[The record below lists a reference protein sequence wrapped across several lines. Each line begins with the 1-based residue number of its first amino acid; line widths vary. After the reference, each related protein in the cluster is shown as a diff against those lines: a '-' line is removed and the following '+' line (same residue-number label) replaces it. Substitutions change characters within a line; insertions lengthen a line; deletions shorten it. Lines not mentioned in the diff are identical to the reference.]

1 MGNSRGL
8 NYRQD
13 VQIGRTVARLPEQR
27 GTIQSDLIIAVGTNV
42 SAQMVLADFRE
53 AMRVAVG
60 TGFFCYRAI
69 EAMMQSMR
77 GADITSDNSAWQQ
90 LRDRLRIDRSAIDEI
105 KSHADLGISGHR
117 QQRNCNCHYED
128 ANFQFLPI

>member
-1 MGNSRGL
+1 
-8 NYRQD
+8 
-13 VQIGRTVARLPEQR
+13 LPEQR

-69 EAMMQSMR
+69 EAMMQSMK

-105 KSHADLGISGHR
+105 KSHADFPRHGRPSSITDADTKR
-117 QQRNCNCHYED
+117 HY
-128 ANFQFLPI
+128 LPTIINAFMVTPKVVILTNKPLAK

>member
-60 TGFFCYRAI
+60 TGFFFAI
-69 EAMMQSMR
+69 EQS
-77 GADITSDNSAWQQ
+77 
-90 LRDRLRIDRSAIDEI
+90 
-105 KSHADLGISGHR
+105 K
-117 QQRNCNCHYED
+117 
-128 ANFQFLPI
+128 P